1 MYTYKVNQNGII
13 YDITFP
19 DVSKKT
25 LIILLPG
32 LPEYPLPKQLMLDL
46 ANAGYFVIYPRYR
59 GTFESDGEFLSRS
72 PAYDILELLT
82 FLEKTKKITELYSP
96 SEKLIEFSKV
106 VVLGPSFGGSVA
118 LHLSQLTEKIS
129 KYLVFAP
136 VLDFKSHGNIQS
148 EQDLKNLLRF
158 LEQGY
163 KNVYRFKKENF
174 YKLLKGEILPSAFDN
189 KIDSSKIVLI
199 HGNKDPSVSFQN
211 SKKFAELSG
220 CKFVEVEGGHLSF
233 SKIPISLILSLL
245 EK

>member
-13 YDITFP
+13 YDIAFP

-163 KNVYRFKKENF
+163 KNVYRFKK
-174 YKLLKGEILPSAFDN
+174 
-189 KIDSSKIVLI
+189 
-199 HGNKDPSVSFQN
+199 
-211 SKKFAELSG
+211 
-220 CKFVEVEGGHLSF
+220 
-233 SKIPISLILSLL
+233 
-245 EK
+245 